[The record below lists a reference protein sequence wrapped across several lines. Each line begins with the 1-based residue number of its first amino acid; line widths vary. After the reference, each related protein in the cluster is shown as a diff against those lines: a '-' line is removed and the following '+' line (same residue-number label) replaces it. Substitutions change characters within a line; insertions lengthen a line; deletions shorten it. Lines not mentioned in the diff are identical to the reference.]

1 MIVVETILNSK
12 PYITNM
18 FRSVFFFLL
27 KQKTVELQ
35 TIKAGAFNLDKNSI
49 RRRLLGRQ
57 ETAHQV
63 ISVAAVLDNKCGD
76 ETWMWFGSWRL
87 MIPTHSLID
96 GSAPVSDLYKSTP
109 YEFNSN
115 SVLSQHNHSVFN

>member
-18 FRSVFFFLL
+18 FRSVFFLL

-35 TIKAGAFNLDKNSI
+35 TIKAGTLNPDRISI

-63 ISVAAVLDNKCGD
+63 ISVARFMTTNAETRHGCGLDHGD
-76 ETWMWFGSWRL
+76 
-87 MIPTHSLID
+87 
-96 GSAPVSDLYKSTP
+96 
-109 YEFNSN
+109 
-115 SVLSQHNHSVFN
+115 